1 LLKANKVA
9 IEAQQYADGSLRNAQ
24 VIESMGMLANIHRR
38 WFTKQREFLKL
49 QAIASERA
57 GGFQATTKVL
67 QLGLSSGLLGLSAW
81 LLLENALPGGPA
93 MMIVG
98 STLGGRILAP
108 MAQLVAQWRTV
119 VNFKDS
125 YARLDQLLTH
135 VPARDPGMPLPA
147 PQGQLLVEGL
157 VAGAPGTN
165 QAILRGIQFGLAPGE
180 VLAVIGPSASGKTT
194 LARMLVG
201 LWPAMAGKVR
211 LDGADVFMWNKA
223 ELGPHMGY
231 LPQGVELF
239 DGSFAENIARFGDV
253 NMDEVEHAA
262 KSMGVHELIGAMPE
276 GYNASV
282 GRDGET
288 LSGGQRQRV
297 AIARAIYGNPK
308 LVVLDEPNSSLDEAG
323 DAALAQ
329 MIAERK
335 ALGTTFVIITHRT
348 SILGVVDKILVLR
361 DGQQQMFGPRDD
373 VINAL
378 NQANQPNP
386 APAQVGQ
393 QQQAALPAGGA
404 NS

>member
-1 LLKANKVA
+1 
-9 IEAQQYADGSLRNAQ
+9 
-24 VIESMGMLANIHRR
+24 
-38 WFTKQREFLKL
+38 
-49 QAIASERA
+49 
-57 GGFQATTKVL
+57 
-67 QLGLSSGLLGLSAW
+67 
-81 LLLENALPGGPA
+81 
-93 MMIVG
+93 
-98 STLGGRILAP
+98 
-108 MAQLVAQWRTV
+108 
-119 VNFKDS
+119 
-125 YARLDQLLTH
+125 
-135 VPARDPGMPLPA
+135 
-147 PQGQLLVEGL
+147 
-157 VAGAPGTN
+157 
-165 QAILRGIQFGLAPGE
+165 
-180 VLAVIGPSASGKTT
+180 
-194 LARMLVG
+194 
-201 LWPAMAGKVR
+201 MAGKVR

-239 DGSFAENIARFGDV
+239 DGSFAENIARFGDIH
-253 NMDEVEHAA
+253 MEEVERAA
-262 KSMGVHELIGAMPE
+262 KSMGVHELIAAMPE

-335 ALGTTFVIITHRT
+335 ALGTTFVVITHRT